1 MKKEKNNFQEIEGQ
15 LIGEI
20 THYFPKV
27 KVAVIKLSKPL
38 SEGDNIRIVGGEDT
52 DFIQEV
58 KSMEVDHQK
67 IKKAKKGESI
77 GLKVNKK
84 VREGYKVYKI

>member
-1 MKKEKNNFQEIEGQ
+1 MKKEKNNSQKTKEQ
-15 LIGEI
+15 LVGGV

-27 KVAVIKLSKPL
+27 KVAVVKLLKPL
-38 SEGDNIRIVGGEDT
+38 VEGDNIRIVGGEGT

-58 KSMEVDHQK
+58 KSMEIDHQK
-67 IKKAKKGESI
+67 IEKAKKGESI
-77 GLKVNKK
+77 GLKIGKK